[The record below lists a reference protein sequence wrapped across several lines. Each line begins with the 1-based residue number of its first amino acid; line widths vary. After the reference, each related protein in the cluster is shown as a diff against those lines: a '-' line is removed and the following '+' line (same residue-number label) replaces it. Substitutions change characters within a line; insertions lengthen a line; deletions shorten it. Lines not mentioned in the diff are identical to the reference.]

1 MCIRD
6 RGIGEKNSFVASP
19 DSLWIVLLN
28 NGDRVP
34 TSTVFQGLAQNEF
47 SGLVNVPR
55 LNEKNILIKFLKS
68 TRNDLEKSA
77 IKNYPAINDL
87 INSLNLTSGCLVARM
102 SGSGSTCFG
111 LYEKKH
117 EAEKAKKEI
126 NSENFSYQIVDV
138 TDFKIVKKSV
148 DELEQKLGQID
159 IFVNNAGMTGMNA
172 KVWDYPLDEWQ
183 KVIELNLNST
193 FYCCKAI
200 VPHMIK
206 NNYGRIVNIASIAGK
221 EGNPNASAYSTS
233 KAGVIGLTKSLGKEL
248 ALKNIAVNCV
258 TPAAAKTRIFDQM
271 TEEHINYMLS
281 KIPRNKF
288 AKVNELASLVTWLS
302 SEENSFSTAAVF
314 DLSGGRATY

>member
-1 MCIRD
+1 MHSVKLQALSRVKVNLYLHIIGKRADGYHNLDSLVAFPEIGDKILVSPSNSINLKITGKSKKELNKKENLILKAIKLLKNRKMGADIHLVKDTPISAGLGGGSSNAAVTLKLLSKLWNVPLPPINELVLLGADIPVCMDWRLQ
-6 RGIGEKNSFVASP
+6 RMQGIGEKNSFVASP

-117 EAEKAKKEI
+117 EAEKAKKHLF
-126 NSENFSYQIVDV
+126 NKF
-138 TDFKIVKKSV
+138 
-148 DELEQKLGQID
+148 
-159 IFVNNAGMTGMNA
+159 
-172 KVWDYPLDEWQ
+172 
-183 KVIELNLNST
+183 
-193 FYCCKAI
+193 
-200 VPHMIK
+200 
-206 NNYGRIVNIASIAGK
+206 
-221 EGNPNASAYSTS
+221 PNAWI
-233 KAGVIGLTKSLGKEL
+233 KV
-248 ALKNIAVNCV
+248 
-258 TPAAAKTRIFDQM
+258 AKIF
-271 TEEHINYMLS
+271 S
-281 KIPRNKF
+281 
-288 AKVNELASLVTWLS
+288 
-302 SEENSFSTAAVF
+302 
-314 DLSGGRATY
+314 

>member
-1 MCIRD
+1 MHSVKLQALSRVKVNLYLHIIGKRADGYHNLDSLVAFPEIGDEILVSPSNSINLKITGKSKKELNEKENLILKAIKLLKNRKMGADIHLIKDTPISAGLGGGSSNAAVSLKLLSKLWNVPLPSINELVLLGADIPVCMDWRLQ
-6 RGIGEKNSFVASP
+6 RMQGIGEKNSFVVSP

-117 EAEKAKKEI
+117 EAEKAKKHLF
-126 NSENFSYQIVDV
+126 NKF
-138 TDFKIVKKSV
+138 
-148 DELEQKLGQID
+148 
-159 IFVNNAGMTGMNA
+159 
-172 KVWDYPLDEWQ
+172 
-183 KVIELNLNST
+183 
-193 FYCCKAI
+193 
-200 VPHMIK
+200 
-206 NNYGRIVNIASIAGK
+206 
-221 EGNPNASAYSTS
+221 PNAWI
-233 KAGVIGLTKSLGKEL
+233 KV
-248 ALKNIAVNCV
+248 
-258 TPAAAKTRIFDQM
+258 AKIF
-271 TEEHINYMLS
+271 S
-281 KIPRNKF
+281 
-288 AKVNELASLVTWLS
+288 
-302 SEENSFSTAAVF
+302 
-314 DLSGGRATY
+314 